1 VIKGAAKPSS
11 APRTGVAIR
20 KPLWPL
26 DNFHLAVLLAISLH
40 AAFAGFRVNLSLFAL
55 SLQASPF
62 TVGLILSL
70 LALLPTLFSVHT
82 GRVIDR
88 IGVRRPLLAGTAS
101 VICGI
106 ALAVLVPRLDMLFLV
121 SCIVGSGFM
130 LFHIAVNHMA
140 GGMGEPQG
148 RALNFSMLALGFST
162 SGFLG
167 PMIAGFAID
176 WIGHRRT
183 FLLLVGFALLT
194 LVGLLT
200 RPMEIPRHRALE
212 PTDEKQRLSDLFR
225 NRTLRYVFLAS
236 GVLSPA
242 WDLFTFMVPIH
253 GSQIGLSATE
263 IGMIL
268 GAFGSAIFAVRL
280 AVPLLLHRVGE
291 WQMLI
296 LAMLSAGTTYVVFPL
311 VHGMPL
317 LLTFAFILGISLGG
331 AQPMIMS
338 LLSSKAPAGRAA
350 EAIGVRSLIIN
361 MSQTG
366 MPLLFGAL
374 GEALGMTPVFWAMA
388 VCLVASGVIARKL

>member
-1 VIKGAAKPSS
+1 
-11 APRTGVAIR
+11 
-20 KPLWPL
+20 LPL
-26 DNFHLAVLLAISLH
+26 DNFHLAVVLAICLH
-40 AAFAGFRVNLSLFAL
+40 AGFAGVRVTLSLFAL

-62 TVGLILSL
+62 TVGVILSL

-82 GRVIDR
+82 GRAIDH

-106 ALAVLVPRLDMLFLV
+106 TLAFLVPRLEMLFVV

-140 GGMGEPQG
+140 GAMGEPQD
-148 RALNFSMLALGFST
+148 RALNYSLLALGFST

-167 PMIAGFAID
+167 PMIAGFSID

-183 FLLLVGFALLT
+183 FLLLGGFALLT
-194 LVGLLT
+194 LAGLLA
-200 RPMEIPRHRALE
+200 RRMEISRRQPFE
-212 PTDEKQRLSDLFR
+212 PTATKRRLSDLFK

-236 GVLSPA
+236 SVLSPA
-242 WDLFTFMVPIH
+242 WDLFTFVVPIH

-263 IGMIL
+263 IGLIL
-268 GAFGSAIFAVRL
+268 GAFGAAIFAVRL
-280 AVPLLLHRVGE
+280 MVPLLVRRVSE
-291 WQMLI
+291 WQMLTI
-296 LAMLSAGTTYVVFPL
+296 AMLSTGATYFVFPL
-311 VHGMPL
+311 IHGMPL
-317 LLTFAFILGISLGG
+317 LLTLAFILGIGLGG

-338 LLSSKAPAGRAA
+338 LLSSTAPAGRAA

-361 MSQTG
+361 MSQTA

-374 GEALGMTPVFWAMA
+374 GEALGMTPVFWAMG
-388 VCLVASGVIARKL
+388 VCLVVSGYIARKR

>member
-1 VIKGAAKPSS
+1 
-11 APRTGVAIR
+11 
-20 KPLWPL
+20 LPL

-40 AAFAGFRVNLSLFAL
+40 AAFAGVRVSLSLFAL
-55 SLQASPF
+55 SLKASPF
-62 TVGLILSL
+62 TVGVILSL

-106 ALAVLVPRLDMLFLV
+106 ALAFLVPRLQTLFMV
-121 SCIVGSGFM
+121 SCLVGSGFM

-140 GGMGEPQG
+140 GGMGEPQD
-148 RALNFSMLALGFST
+148 RAMNFSLLALGFST

-176 WIGHRRT
+176 GIGHRHT
-183 FLLLVGFALLT
+183 FLLLGGFALLT
-194 LVGLLT
+194 LVGLLA
-200 RPMEIPRHRALE
+200 RHMEMPPHQTHE
-212 PTDEKQRLSDLFR
+212 PTGDKRQLSDLFR

-242 WDLFTFMVPIH
+242 WDLFTFVVPIH

-268 GAFGSAIFAVRL
+268 GAFGAAIFAVRL
-280 AVPLLLHRVGE
+280 VVPLLLHRVSE
-291 WQMLI
+291 WQMLVV
-296 LAMLSAGTTYVVFPL
+296 AMLSTGTTFIVFPL

-317 LLTFAFILGISLGG
+317 LLTLAFILGIGLGG

-338 LLSSKAPAGRAA
+338 LLYSKAPVGRAA

-361 MSQTG
+361 VSQTG

-388 VCLVASGVIARKL
+388 LCLVVSGSIARKR